1 MKKKNILIGAAIGA
15 VVVGVIIYAV
25 SPKIKEKRN
34 AIKLERALEQKER
47 NAKID
52 AFNAAKEEFLER
64 YSVKAI
70 RSVTLSNDLIED
82 LDDKS
87 YLYSKL
93 DHSIDQIKSFDYSQ
107 EDKYKEKTSEFVDL
121 YNVLDPRQTTG
132 IWINGDCVYTD
143 TDTASKK
150 ANDEVIKSVKDTI
163 KAQIYYMRKVD
174 ADKEAAL
181 KEKLEDIKKKTADQL
196 AYNRELEKIK
206 ENNRNQEEMLNAKLR
221 LAEVKFKTVAA
232 MMKDSDKKV
241 NANVSL
247 KSDIFED

>member
-1 MKKKNILIGAAIGA
+1 MKKKNILIGAAISA
-15 VVVGVIIYAV
+15 VVIGVVIYAV

-34 AIKLERALEQKER
+34 ALKLERALEQKER
-47 NAKID
+47 NAKMD
-52 AFNAAKEEFLER
+52 AFNAAKEEFLEK

-70 RSVTLSNDLIED
+70 RSVTLSNALIED

-93 DHSIDQIKSFDYSQ
+93 EHGIDQIKYFDYSQ
-107 EDKYKEKTSEFVDL
+107 EDRYKEKTSEFVDL
-121 YNVLDPRQTTG
+121 YNVLDPLQVAAVYVD
-132 IWINGDCVYTD
+132 NNCVTP
-143 TDTASKK
+143 SE
-150 ANDEVIKSVKDTI
+150 EVVKNVKDTI

-196 AYNRELEKIK
+196 AFNRELEKIK